1 MAKIKNL
8 NDRTPDELALLAK
21 DGDEEAFRR
30 IYEQSKEM
38 LRSKANLYYLVG
50 ADKEDLIQEG
60 MIGLLSAIRT
70 FNPGAGA
77 SFKTF
82 SELCVKRRII
92 NAVKTARRKKHMPL
106 NESVSIEAA
115 WETEDDGADPEEIVL
130 LADLLDY
137 IENNAQ
143 SLFSGFEREVW
154 KAYSF
159 GGSTMEIAKQLSKSY
174 KSVENALT
182 RIKGKIEKLV
192 SID

>member
-1 MAKIKNL
+1 MAAMKTIAGKTL
-8 NDRTPDELALLAK
+8 DELAILAK
-21 DGDEEAFRR
+21 EGDEEALRQVFDR
-30 IYEQSKEM
+30 SKEM
-38 LRSKANLYYLVG
+38 FRGMANLYYMVG
-50 ADKEDLIQEG
+50 ADKEDVMQEG

-70 FNPGAGA
+70 FNPDAGA

-92 NAVKTARRKKHMPL
+92 NAVKMARRRKHMPL
-106 NESVSIEAA
+106 NESVSIDAALEA
-115 WETEDDGADPEEIVL
+115 EDDGADPEEIVL

-137 IENNAQ
+137 IGSNAAAI
-143 SLFSGFEREVW
+143 FSDFERSVW
-154 KAYSF
+154 NEYSY
-159 GGSTMEIAKQLSKSY
+159 GGSVSEIAVKLGKSY